1 MPKKFAD
8 TPSKRLFKI
17 AGMGARVA
25 GKVGSSRLRE
35 SFSGRDNA
43 SRAELY
49 EAVGDD
55 LLATLG
61 EMKGAAMKVGQ
72 IASQLRH
79 LFPEEIS
86 KKLAEL
92 QKNSPPMPIKVIRK
106 QFQKALGFLPEQL
119 FASFDEKPFA
129 AASIGQVHRAR
140 LRDGSE
146 VIVKIQYPGVA
157 KSCHSDLLHL
167 KRIFSL
173 SGLLKVDKK
182 ALDEVFAEVEEN
194 LLRELDYRQEAK
206 NLKRFAAFHAPN
218 KNVVIPKV
226 FDDFSAEEV
235 LTLSYEPGDHADEL
249 KAKNYPQSLI
259 NALGETLILAI
270 ASEALE
276 LGEAHGD
283 PHPGNFGFR
292 PDGTVVIYDYGAVAK
307 IRYSVIDQ
315 YIDIVE
321 AALAGEFEKID
332 ALFIRLGLRVEGAP
346 EVASETYQRWHEKFT
361 VAVLEQNNF
370 EQLMLQLKQGIEQE
384 MPNFMALRQAFKPC
398 ANTIF
403 INRIAAG
410 HLLNLAQMG
419 AKFDIKP
426 LVLELLFDDE
436 EH

>member
-25 GKVGSSRLRE
+25 SKVGSNRLRE
-35 SFSGRDNA
+35 SFSGRDEQ
-43 SRAELY
+43 SRSAMY
-49 EAVGDD
+49 QAVGED

-79 LFPEEIS
+79 LFPEEIAS
-86 KKLAEL
+86 KLAEL
-92 QKNSPPMPIKVIRK
+92 QKNSPPMPIKVIRQ
-106 QFQKALGFLPEQL
+106 QFQKNLGFLPEQL

-129 AASIGQVHRAR
+129 AASIGQVHRGK
-140 LRDGSE
+140 LRDGTD

-167 KRIFSL
+167 KRVFTL
-173 SGLLKVDKK
+173 SGLLKVDKQ
-182 ALDEVFAEVEEN
+182 ALEEVFAEVEEN
-194 LLRELDYRQEAK
+194 LLKELDYRQEAFH
-206 NLKRFAAFHAPN
+206 LKRFAAFHAPN
-218 KNVVIPKV
+218 KQVVVPKV
-226 FDDFSAEEV
+226 FDDFSSEQV
-235 LTLSYEPGDHADEL
+235 LTLSYEPGDHASEL
-249 KAKNYPQSLI
+249 KTLGYSQALI
-259 NALGETLILAI
+259 NQLGQTLILAI
-270 ASEALE
+270 ATEALQ

-292 PDGTVVIYDYGAVAK
+292 KDGSVVIYDYGAVAK
-307 IRYSVIDQ
+307 IRFAVIDQ

-321 AALAGEFEKID
+321 TALAGDFL
-332 ALFIRLGLRVEGAP
+332 ALDDLFVALGLRVATEP
-346 EVASETYQRWHEKFT
+346 PVAAATYQRWHEKFT
-361 VAVLEQNNF
+361 KAVLEQQNF
-370 EQLMLQLKQGIEQE
+370 EQLMLQLKQAIEQE
-384 MPNFMALRQAFKPC
+384 MPNFMALRQSFKPC

-419 AKFDIKP
+419 AEFDIKP
-426 LVLELLFDDE
+426 MVLALLFDE
-436 EH
+436 QE